1 MDNVGISQFNFDSI
15 AINVVAAWAIQKMKA
30 SQWPVFGWISNKTPG
45 TTRLV
50 SVLVAGL
57 SAAGMTMSWTYSASG
72 YAFGI
77 SGITA
82 ESVVTFAWAVLKSY
96 VFQYGAY
103 KTMFQPPQTAAT
115 KPAKDP
121 GW

>member
-1 MDNVGISQFNFDSI
+1 VDNVGISQFNFDSL

-30 SQWPVFGWISNKTPG
+30 SQLPVFSWISSKTPA

-50 SVLVAGL
+50 SVAIAAL
-57 SAAGMTMSWTYSASG
+57 SAAGMTMSWTYSESG

-77 SGITA
+77 SGITVQ
-82 ESVVTFAWAVLKSY
+82 SVLTFLWAVLKSY
-96 VFQYGAY
+96 CFQYGAY

-115 KPAKDP
+115 TPPKGK